1 VWKQF
6 LSELLQNHQGKF
18 LGIVLGLL
26 FGLLVIILGF
36 LQTVFL
42 ACCIYIGYII
52 GKRVDENESIRDLVE
67 RIFKEN

>member
-1 VWKQF
+1 MWKQF

>member
-1 VWKQF
+1 MQLF
-6 LSELLQNHQGKF
+6 SELLNNHQGKV
-18 LGIVLGLL
+18 LGIAIGLV
-26 FGLLVIILGF
+26 FGLLVIIIGF

-52 GKRVDENESIRDLVE
+52 GKRVDDNENIRDLVE